1 MNRLRRVAGALCIA
15 HVVLLLAGYAQQTL
29 AGLRSEPI
37 GHRQYLRWCRDREN
51 VRRRLYRDR
60 RVARPGRGVTL
71 AARLVRGTG
80 EVSGWFASLS
90 VAVGALATAVTL
102 SGAYAAAG
110 AAFYG
115 ARHGYAADVV
125 AGPPG

>member
-60 RVARPGRGVTL
+60 RVARPGRGRHAGGAPGARHRRSL
-71 AARLVRGTG
+71 RLVCQPERG
-80 EVSGWFASLS
+80 SR
-90 VAVGALATAVTL
+90 ALATAVTL

-115 ARHGYAADVV
+115 AGHGYAADVV